1 MAETIPQ
8 SQFERELWQRVQL
21 EQLIGTEAAR
31 RVGLFQGDYI
41 NKYNVQLEIDYGM
54 DATRE

>member
-1 MAETIPQ
+1 MKETIPQ

-21 EQLIGTEAAR
+21 EQLIGTEAVR

>member
-21 EQLIGTEAAR
+21 EQLIGTEAVR
-31 RVGLFQGDYI
+31 RLGLLQSDYI

-54 DATRE
+54 DAPRE

>member
-21 EQLIGTEAAR
+21 EQLIGTEAVR
-31 RVGLFQGDYI
+31 RLGLLQSDYI
-41 NKYNVQLEIDYGM
+41 NKYDIQLEIEYGM
-54 DATRE
+54 ADPR